1 MNKLLKTFSLALAVL
16 AGSATLASAEVL
28 TYTASSK
35 VSQKDADN
43 LALEGLS
50 RQLRTKVSS
59 DFAVRTT
66 EDKDGKVTQT
76 SESFKNAS
84 SNFVLKGARIKTG
97 AKKNGMY
104 QSTASVD
111 TDQMAS
117 KILLD
122 LSTLQA
128 QVKAKDS
135 VIRGDMLDGDYRKL
149 NSDMTD
155 LEKMVIVYDENLDLL
170 SCLQK
175 IPAELKLES
184 TLGELSEFLKS
195 SMSTLNIE
203 TDLNAENLVVTI
215 TDYAGPVAYF
225 PVALTQ
231 DGKDLAH
238 AKTGEDGVA
247 LFPLAEVKKNKP
259 SGDVTVHADL
269 SVKYVRQSDVVSKRV
284 HYESELSGCSYNV
297 RCKGP
302 VEACAALKKFMND
315 AGVTAVDDPKLPPF
329 DAELVFTDKANTA
342 KTLYTSRATISLKVG
357 KVTMTETLQG
367 VGRDAASAQVKAVQK
382 LPATEFVEKY
392 GNTCSK

>member
-1 MNKLLKTFSLALAVL
+1 MNKFLKTFSLALAVF
-16 AGSATLASAEVL
+16 AGSVSLAQAEVL

-84 SNFVLKGARIKTG
+84 SNFVVKGARIKAG
-97 AKKNGMY
+97 PKKGGMY

-122 LSTLQA
+122 LSTLQS
-128 QVKAKDS
+128 QIKAKDS

-203 TDLNAENLVVTI
+203 TDLNTENLVVTI

-269 SVKYVRQSDVVSKRV
+269 SVKYVRQSDVVTKTV

-392 GNTCSK
+392 GNACSK

>member
-1 MNKLLKTFSLALAVL
+1 MNKLFKTFRFALAVL
-16 AGSATLASAEVL
+16 AACAVLASAEVL

-59 DFAVRTT
+59 EVAVRTT

-84 SNFVLKGARIKTG
+84 SNFVVKGARIKAG
-97 AKKNGMY
+97 PKKNGMF

-111 TDQMAS
+111 TDKMAS

-149 NSDMTD
+149 NSDMME
-155 LEKMVIVYDENLDLL
+155 LEKMVLVYDEDLELL

-195 SMSTLNIE
+195 SMSTLMVE
-203 TDLNAENLVVTI
+203 TDLNSENLVVTI

-247 LFPLAEVKKNKP
+247 IFPLEQVKKNKP

-269 SVKYVRQSDVVSKRV
+269 SVKYVRQSDVVAKTV
-284 HYESELSGCSYNV
+284 HYESERSECSYNV

-315 AGVTAVDDPKLPPF
+315 AGVVAVDDPKLTVF

-357 KVTMTETLQG
+357 KVTMTETTQG

-382 LPATEFVEKY
+382 LPSTEFVQKY
-392 GNTCSK
+392 GGACAK

>member
-1 MNKLLKTFSLALAVL
+1 MKKLFKTCVLALAVVAGGANL
-16 AGSATLASAEVL
+16 ARAEVL

-59 DFAVRTT
+59 EVAVRTS
-66 EDKDGKVTQT
+66 EDKDGNVSQT
-76 SESFKNAS
+76 MESFKNAS
-84 SNFVLKGARIKTG
+84 SNFVLKGARVKAL
-97 AKKNGMY
+97 AKSNGMFK
-104 QSTASVD
+104 STASID

-149 NSDMTD
+149 NSDMME
-155 LEKMVIVYDENLDLL
+155 LEKMVAVYDENLDLL

-195 SMSTLNIE
+195 SMSTLKVE
-203 TDLNAENLVVTI
+203 TDLNTENLVVTI

-269 SVKYVRQSDVVSKRV
+269 SVKYVRQSDVVTKTV

-342 KTLYTSRATISLKVG
+342 RTLYTSRATITLKVG
-357 KVTMTETLQG
+357 NVTMTETTQG
-367 VGRDAASAQVKAVQK
+367 VGRDAASAQAKAVQK
-382 LPATEFVEKY
+382 LPATKIVEKY
-392 GNTCSK
+392 GSACQK